1 MLNIFKFSWS
11 CIFSVP
17 NNMIKCWKKI
27 PCFLSQDNCLI
38 PKDRHKYYWA
48 GEPRNGWAL
57 KRRDTESWYFMLLLL
72 SHYAKLI
79 ATSWT
84 ASHQAFSSFTTS
96 RSLPKLRSIES
107 VIPSNHLILCCPLLL
122 LPPIFSQNQGL
133 FQWVMYLHQMTKILE
148 LQLQH
153 QSFQWIFRVDLP

>member
-107 VIPSNHLILCCPLLL
+107 VTPSDHLILCELRQQAVVLLAVLVMLPSVGGSRYFHIALKL
-122 LPPIFSQNQGL
+122 LQIFWNYDSCQI
-133 FQWVMYLHQMTKILE
+133 YH
-148 LQLQH
+148 
-153 QSFQWIFRVDLP
+153 